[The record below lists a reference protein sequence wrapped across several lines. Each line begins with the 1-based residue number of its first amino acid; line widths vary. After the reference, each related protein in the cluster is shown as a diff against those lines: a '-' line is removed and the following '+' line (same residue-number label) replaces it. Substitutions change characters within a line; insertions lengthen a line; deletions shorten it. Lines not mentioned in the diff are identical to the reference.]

1 MKAWR
6 RPATISDFRRNPARV
21 QWATETDGRREQ
33 DDLERRAERH
43 ERAIETAA
51 RLEELGPPRLSIKV
65 LFLDI
70 DGVLVN
76 RWSLMQASGC
86 QAPFAPACLT
96 ALNRILRETTAQIV
110 VTSVW
115 RTEFSELRRS
125 SLQHLL
131 TVKGVAG
138 TVLDSTRYCAARH
151 AWTRSRNGWTNTNAI
166 PSGPSSSWMTKAEWV
181 RYQRTWSRPGTKSA
195 SPSTMPTAPST
206 FSARTG
212 RKDTYERS

>member
-1 MKAWR
+1 
-6 RPATISDFRRNPARV
+6 V
-21 QWATETDGRREQ
+21 QWATETEWRREQ

-51 RLEELGPPRLSIKV
+51 RLEELGSPRLSIKV

-138 TVLDSTRYCAARH
+138 TVLDSTPVLRGQARVDEISQ
-151 AWTRSRNGWTNTNAI
+151 WLD
-166 PSGPSSSWMTKAEWV
+166 E
-181 RYQRTWSRPGTKSA
+181 
-195 SPSTMPTAPST
+195 
-206 FSARTG
+206 
-212 RKDTYERS
+212 YERYPIKSFVILDDEGGMGSLSAHLVQTRHEIGLTEYDADRAVNILGENRPEGHI